1 MKPTR
6 RAKARSSK
14 NRATVQS
21 VERAF
26 DILETLAAEQG
37 ELGILDLSERV
48 RLHPSTVHRLLTTLL
63 QSGYVRQNDRTGRY
77 SLGARLLQLGRVIH
91 NHSTLRAE
99 ARPFLERLMQASGET
114 TNLSILDR
122 DEAVYIDQVESPRL
136 VRMFAQIGRR
146 VPWHSTGCGKV
157 LLAYLEPA
165 ERNRILRK
173 KSLPAYTRNTITKP
187 RELERVLAEIRR
199 CGYAVDDEETE
210 EGVRCVAGPVRDHT
224 GKVIAAIS
232 LSGPVTRMTK
242 EKIPRLGKLVA
253 EACAELSAILGYQG
267 T

>member
-6 RAKARSSK
+6 KAKSSK

-26 DILETLAAEQG
+26 DILEALAAAKG

-48 RLHPSTVHRLLTTLL
+48 HLHPSTVHRLLMTLL
-63 QSGYVRQNDRTGRY
+63 QRGYVRQSDQTGRY

-91 NHSTLRAE
+91 DHSTIRAE
-99 ARPFLERLMQASGET
+99 AHPFLERLVQASGET
-114 TNLSILDR
+114 TNLSILDH
-122 DEAVYIDQVESPRL
+122 DEAVYIDQVESPHL

-146 VPWHSTGCGKV
+146 VPLHSTGCGKV

-165 ERNRILRK
+165 ERSRIIREK
-173 KSLPAYTRNTITKP
+173 GLPAYTRNTITNPK
-187 RELERVLAEIRR
+187 ELERALAEIRR
-199 CGYAVDDEETE
+199 YGYAVDDEETD

-232 LSGPVTRMTK
+232 ISGPITRVTK
-242 EKIPRLGKLVA
+242 EKIPHLGKLVA
-253 EACAELSAILGYQG
+253 EACSELSVMLGYKE